1 MTSYTAYILRD
12 GDGKVYVG
20 ITSQPVMRR
29 WNHGNGYR
37 HHPEL
42 WSTIQSQGWE
52 SIDKEIVAEGMD
64 KSTACKLEQ
73 ELIKRFDSTNP
84 KKGYNKELGGIA
96 QEKLVSIAIRSKI
109 RDAATGERNPNY
121 GKHFSKEHRS
131 KIAESNRG
139 QTRSE
144 ETRTK
149 IGKAKEKPVA
159 QYSIEGHLI
168 AVFESGR
175 KAALATGAQAGHISK
190 VCKRQRATAGGY
202 WWCYN

>member
-1 MTSYTAYILRD
+1 MASYTAYVLRD

-37 HHPEL
+37 YHPEL
-42 WSTIQSQGWE
+42 WAKIQSHGWE

-84 KKGYNKELGGIA
+84 DRGYNKELGGIA
-96 QEKLVSIAIRSKI
+96 KEKLVSITIRNKL
-109 RDAATGERNPNY
+109 RDAVIGERNPNF
-121 GKHFSKEHRS
+121 GKHFSKEHRF

-139 QTRSE
+139 QKRSK
-144 ETRTK
+144 ETCSN

-159 QYSIEGHLI
+159 QYSIEGRLI

-175 KAALATGAQAGHISK
+175 KAALATGVQASHISK
-190 VCKRQRATAGGY
+190 VCKHQRVTAGGY
-202 WWCYN
+202 HWCYN